1 MRVALHCCRT
11 SAEGLAR
18 SEHCRA
24 VCLMLTKQAVSHFSC
39 GVCMHGQIDP
49 IKCSS
54 PTLELGRC
62 VQAGYAV
69 IFLHRR
75 HSIQPFTKGL
85 PSGQIL
91 DFMTSVLEPDE
102 GAPGC

>member
-1 MRVALHCCRT
+1 
-11 SAEGLAR
+11 
-18 SEHCRA
+18 
-24 VCLMLTKQAVSHFSC
+24 
-39 GVCMHGQIDP
+39 MHGQNYP
-49 IKCSS
+49 MKCCIIQI
-54 PTLELGRC
+54 ELAEC
-62 VQAGYAV
+62 MQAGYAV

-102 GAPGC
+102 GAPGCHLLRMHPSVIQDYTVHL

>member
-1 MRVALHCCRT
+1 M
-11 SAEGLAR
+11 
-18 SEHCRA
+18 
-24 VCLMLTKQAVSHFSC
+24 
-39 GVCMHGQIDP
+39 
-49 IKCSS
+49 
-54 PTLELGRC
+54 
-62 VQAGYAV
+62 QAGYAV

-102 GAPGC
+102 GAPECCSLGMSPSVPQVCAVHL

>member
-1 MRVALHCCRT
+1 
-11 SAEGLAR
+11 
-18 SEHCRA
+18 
-24 VCLMLTKQAVSHFSC
+24 MLTKQAFSHPSRK
-39 GVCMHGQIDP
+39 VCVHGQNYP
-49 IKCSS
+49 IKCY
-54 PTLELGRC
+54 TFTAELGRC
-62 VQAGYAV
+62 MQAGYAV

-102 GAPGC
+102 GAPGCHVPQVHPSVTQGCAVHL

>member
-1 MRVALHCCRT
+1 
-11 SAEGLAR
+11 
-18 SEHCRA
+18 
-24 VCLMLTKQAVSHFSC
+24 
-39 GVCMHGQIDP
+39 MHGENHLIEGNTPSD
-49 IKCSS
+49 
-54 PTLELGRC
+54 ELGGY

-102 GAPGC
+102 GEGAPGCHLQEVYPFVRGGCAVHL